1 MATANPTVK
10 AVLNH
15 LLQNGGGKY
24 KVIEEWKSED
34 GSSWYRKW
42 SNDFKEV
49 ALSVPG
55 SESNHT
61 FPIAFS
67 DTNYMVVCGSV
78 KANSAT
84 ADNATAVNWA
94 WTWFGLSKKT
104 TSGISRGGS
113 ASDSSAEISIYA
125 FGY

>member
-1 MATANPTVK
+1 M
-10 AVLNH
+10 
-15 LLQNGGGKY
+15 GGCKY

>member
-1 MATANPTVK
+1 M
-10 AVLNH
+10 
-15 LLQNGGGKY
+15 GGGKS
-24 KVIEEWKSED
+24 KIVEEWKSED
-34 GSSWYRKW
+34 GRSWYRKW

-55 SESNHT
+55 SERNYT

-67 DTNYMVVCGSV
+67 DTNYTVVCGSV
-78 KANSAT
+78 SANSRT
-84 ADNATAVNWA
+84 ADNTIAVHWG
-94 WTWFGLSKKT
+94 WTWFGLSEKT

-113 ASDSSAEISIYA
+113 PSDSGIEISIYA